1 MSLKRWE
8 PFDDLVS
15 LRDAM
20 NRLFEESWVRP
31 RGGWLWPSLSGTLA
45 IDIYET
51 DEAVVVKTAVPGV
64 DPDNI
69 DITLQGDTLTIAGEA
84 EADEEV
90 KGERYIR
97 RERRYGSFS
106 RSVAL
111 PSGVVADKA
120 EAQFEDGMLTLT
132 LPKAE
137 ETKPKSIKVKTGKAS
152 K

>member
-8 PFDDLVS
+8 PFEDLVS

-31 RGGWLWPSLSGTLA
+31 RGGWLLPSLAGTLA
-45 IDIYET
+45 LDVYET

-64 DPDNI
+64 DPDDI
-69 DITLQGDTLTIAGEA
+69 DITIQGDTLTIAGET

-90 KGERYIR
+90 KGERYLR

-111 PSGVVADKA
+111 PGGILADKA
-120 EAQFEDGMLTLT
+120 EADFENGMLTLT

-137 ETKPKSIKVKTGKAS
+137 EVKPKTIKVKTGKAA